1 MRKGL
6 PYRAERY
13 TGERLPT
20 NVGEDNPK
28 ASDHAP
34 LAIDIDLD

>member
-6 PYRAERY
+6 PYRAEKYQGIRF
-13 TGERLPT
+13 E

-34 LAIDIDLD
+34 VYIEIELA